1 MSAFLRQTSFSYK
14 LARSFSSSAARR
26 DLNKIQLIGRVGS
39 DPISTELSD
48 NRRVY
53 NYTLATSETRP
64 GKDDSIIKRTQW
76 HRIVYWSNN
85 DWFSKVKKGDL
96 VYVEGALRYADY
108 VDKEGVGRTKAEI
121 TQTSFRLLNPS
132 RPKEEEEQE

>member
-1 MSAFLRQTSFSYK
+1 MSAFLRQNSLSYK
-14 LARSFSSSAARR
+14 LTRSFSSSAARR

-39 DPISTELSD
+39 DPIGTELSD

-64 GKDDSIIKRTQW
+64 GKDASLSAHNGIVLSIGQ
-76 HRIVYWSNN
+76 IVIGFPS
-85 DWFSKVKKGDL
+85 DL

>member
-14 LARSFSSSAARR
+14 LTRSFSSSAARR

-64 GKDDSIIKRTQW
+64 GKDASLSAHNGIVLSIGQTVIGFPS
-76 HRIVYWSNN
+76 HNS
-85 DWFSKVKKGDL
+85 DL

-108 VDKEGVGRTKAEI
+108 VDKEGIGRTKAEI